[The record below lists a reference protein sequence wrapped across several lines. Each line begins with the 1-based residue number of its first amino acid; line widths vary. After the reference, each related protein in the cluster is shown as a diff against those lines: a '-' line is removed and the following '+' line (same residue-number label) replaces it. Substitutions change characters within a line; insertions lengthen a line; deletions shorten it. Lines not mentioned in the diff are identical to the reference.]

1 MLLMPAYLDTRNAP
15 LVTARTMNAINFQ
28 KPVGLMVFKNSL
40 RATVLYITDKCNSAS
55 PNGPK
60 HLG

>member
-1 MLLMPAYLDTRNAP
+1 
-15 LVTARTMNAINFQ
+15 MNAINLQ